1 MIILV
6 VYAVFI
12 IVTTGWVVRWPLK
25 VLMILTKVS
34 RSLMTVVY
42 EFTAGWVNTVKIA
55 SSNKVKIVPRVMFEG
70 WSMSDYS
77 TLFASRDMALDVAK
91 TIKHTLLVI
100 TVIC

>member
-1 MIILV
+1 LAIEGTHDIDQ
-6 VYAVFI
+6 
-12 IVTTGWVVRWPLK
+12 GEQ
-25 VLMILTKVS
+25 VLNDC
-34 RSLMTVVY
+34 VVY
-42 EFTAGWVNTVKIA
+42 EFTAGWVDTVKIA

-100 TVIC
+100 TVICRVS